1 MSLKYYL
8 WWMTAGTLGAWAVL
22 WLVMKYLDPQS
33 TGFLGLLLFYVA
45 VFLSVTGTLTIF
57 GFTWRM
63 FRFKDEVLFRHM
75 TQAFRQ
81 GAMLALVVVGALF
94 LEAQK
99 LLTWWNLGLLI
110 LGLTLLEFFWLSVKR
125 MPPADV

>member
-1 MSLKYYL
+1 
-8 WWMTAGTLGAWAVL
+8 MTAGTLGAWAVL
-22 WLVMKYLDPQS
+22 WLVMEYLDPKS

-45 VFLSVTGTLTIF
+45 VFLSVTGTLTIL
-57 GFTWRM
+57 GFAWRM